1 MSTNSSSNCSSNPS
15 SNAFTYSSSNSTN
28 MSSMTMT
35 RRMMNNIW
43 MSCFPSVR
51 NLHDGA
57 TIVCIGSVLNIL
69 NPTIR
74 ESNLVLAHNISVLI
88 TGPVLTEVCVILVI
102 MHSIFKCKWVRLFM
116 IISTM
121 DWATVYNM
129 TSSMA
134 YSNSSTVS

>member
-1 MSTNSSSNCSSNPS
+1 MSNNS
-15 SNAFTYSSSNSTN
+15 SNASYYSTN
-28 MSSMTMT
+28 MSPIAMTMT

-43 MSCFPSVR
+43 MSCFSLVG

-57 TIVCIGSVLNIL
+57 TIVSIGSVLNML

-88 TGPVLTEVCVILVI
+88 TGPVLTEVCVVLVI

-116 IISTM
+116 VISTM
-121 DWATVYNM
+121 DLANM
-129 TSSMA
+129 TSIMTN
-134 YSNSSTVS
+134 SNSTTMSS

>member
-1 MSTNSSSNCSSNPS
+1 MSNNS
-15 SNAFTYSSSNSTN
+15 SNASYYSTN
-28 MSSMTMT
+28 MSPIAMTMT

-51 NLHDGA
+51 NLHDST
-57 TIVCIGSVLNIL
+57 TIVSISSVLNML

-88 TGPVLTEVCVILVI
+88 TGPVLTEVCVILGI